1 MKFIPA
7 LIMSIIISAC
17 AVSPISKYRQLINY
31 HEIVAG
37 DFRIEV
43 DNSLKNVAVFDEDFK
58 GLNIDLGTSKVNRSI
73 YIFTDGKNDISRGAI
88 IQIDRLVES
97 QTYYWRAE
105 NYDQYNKQDMIG
117 KGYRVLGDLRCSNV
131 VRKVVNIPDWL
142 IKSLRDAGCTIGKFK
157 CAIESDYVINST
169 YTLIRICYIE
179 GMNICD
185 QVSHQ
190 AIHDNAERVLR
201 LSKN

>member
-1 MKFIPA
+1 MRFVCSLFA
-7 LIMSIIISAC
+7 MVGLNLFGGLC
-17 AVSPISKYRQLINY
+17 
-31 HEIVAG
+31 
-37 DFRIEV
+37 
-43 DNSLKNVAVFDEDFK
+43 LKNGGEGGIRTRPQGIRLFK
-58 GLNIDLGTSKVNRSI
+58 ISGLDMINFFVCQLFANTIFNLTSKVGHKNEI
-73 YIFTDGKNDISRGAI
+73 YSRI
-88 IQIDRLVES
+88 NIDRLVES